1 MGKVDEGQER
11 IKADIEALKEQ
22 MATMMEVMMSMKK
35 IMVVNVA
42 AVAATSVVAENKHAF
57 LPYGLPPNYTPPDV
71 VHTHDENV
79 NNSTPILVES
89 QQPKSDH
96 AHVSQPMREAHEI
109 PHHNLANFEPRLGY
123 AIEGQAVGG
132 FADLVFVGERIKVG
146 LERGKFDHPA
156 LTNKRPG
163 VNRED
168 EKEEG
173 IHVVTVIPT
182 WPKFPPAQQCHYS
195 ANISPSHYPP
205 SNHPQR
211 PSPNQP

>member
-1 MGKVDEGQER
+1 
-11 IKADIEALKEQ
+11 
-22 MATMMEVMMSMKK
+22 
-35 IMVVNVA
+35 MV
-42 AVAATSVVAENKHAF
+42 
-57 LPYGLPPNYTPPDV
+57 
-71 VHTHDENV
+71 
-79 NNSTPILVES
+79 
-89 QQPKSDH
+89 
-96 AHVSQPMREAHEI
+96 
-109 PHHNLANFEPRLGY
+109 GY
-123 AIEGQAVGG
+123 APSG
-132 FADLVFVGERIKVG
+132 FADLVFVGERIEVG

-211 PSPNQP
+211 PSPNQPQSRPAAHPMPNTSLNTNQNTNQRGNFPAKQPVEFTSILVSYANLLSYLLDKSMVAITPDKVPQPPFFRGYN